1 LCAFSPQTG
10 KAVGKG
16 YRTKPADVVREFW
29 ENYVLPYWPKGRI
42 HLIMDNLSAHKKA
55 LRELPSRFRR
65 RVTVYWT
72 PVNSSWL
79 NLADSYFATLKQIAL
94 QNTNYTTPEEIEHGL
109 LRGVEYLNRNP
120 RPYIWK
126 KL

>member
-1 LCAFSPQTG
+1 M
-10 KAVGKG
+10 
-16 YRTKPADVVREFW
+16 REFW